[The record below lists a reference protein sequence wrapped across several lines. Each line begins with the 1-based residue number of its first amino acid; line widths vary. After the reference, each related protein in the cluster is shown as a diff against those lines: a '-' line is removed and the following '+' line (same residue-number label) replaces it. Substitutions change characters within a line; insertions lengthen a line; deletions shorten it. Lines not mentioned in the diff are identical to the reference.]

1 MDKKGTLEA
10 LRNLYLLQI
19 NGDKKSILVCINLMR
34 IENCGLIK
42 LITANQMLED
52 SRPLFYEYYHPLW
65 FATKQINLFLEFLLV
80 RQWEK

>member
-1 MDKKGTLEA
+1 MDNKGTLEA

-42 LITANQMLED
+42 LITAKILG
-52 SRPLFYEYYHPLW
+52 LFFMNIIILCG
-65 FATKQINLFLEFLLV
+65 L
-80 RQWEK
+80 